1 MAPLKVFGA
10 HLHAWGVPGFRSGAL
25 WKKVIGAASY
35 VLILLLAL
43 ATLRVP
49 ILTVVF
55 LATAAVVVIQVCN
68 FRNLRVRAGRHAFW
82 IGPLAFLAGSTAF
95 GSALPPQS
103 AEQKADAA
111 ARVEAKATAAVETA
125 SRKAMATTSAAAD
138 RDAKA
143 QATAQTKEAADAGKT
158 ALSAAGRV
166 EAVELLGQ
174 ALYKREEGNYGLA
187 IELGRQ
193 AQAKSPDFA
202 EASSFMAEV
211 APQATAVQATAVAQA
226 TASTR
231 AAATAQAQANAQATA
246 VQATAVA
253 QATASTRAAAA
264 AQAQAAVS
272 ATARANAARFIPGL
286 TTADV
291 KLNMERRGFRCNVLA
306 GANSLSG
313 LCQEPAPGLPTRN
326 VSYIADSPTQ
336 VEHVSALIG
345 NCPNALGAAAADLLG
360 FVATLPYDGGN
371 PTGARQWVEQQLA
384 RAPDRIGVH
393 AETTIGGARFQIYG
407 QACARGLSIRGLNA
421 PH

>member
-231 AAATAQAQANAQATA
+231 AAA
-246 VQATAVA
+246 
-253 QATASTRAAAA
+253 A